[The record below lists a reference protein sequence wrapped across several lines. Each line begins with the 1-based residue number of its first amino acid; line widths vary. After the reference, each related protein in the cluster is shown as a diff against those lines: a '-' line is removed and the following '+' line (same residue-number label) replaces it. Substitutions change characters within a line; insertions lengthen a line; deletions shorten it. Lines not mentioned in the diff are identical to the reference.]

1 MSAVMDSPKVKWK
14 PRRSTLPET
23 LICSQAEAIELL
35 RRQVFDDA
43 IAAGWLAPCVKRPTE
58 RDNDTKI
65 YSVADV
71 QLVARR
77 ILAGEYPVNLK
88 RKGGRS

>member
-1 MSAVMDSPKVKWK
+1 MPLEAPPKVKWK
-14 PRRSTLPET
+14 PKRSTLPDA

-43 IAAGWLAPCVKRPTE
+43 IAAGWLKPCAEKPNTSDVP
-58 RDNDTKI
+58 TKI

-71 QLVARR
+71 QLVAKR
-77 ILAGEYPVNLK
+77 ILTGEYPSK
-88 RKGGRS
+88 KGAGK